1 MRGDYQKNEALEI
14 LWVNFAIAIVFTDIP
29 AKEVEKHV
37 TIAWYWIF
45 VRQEED
51 GH

>member
-1 MRGDYQKNEALEI
+1 M
-14 LWVNFAIAIVFTDIP
+14 VFTDIP
-29 AKEVEKHV
+29 VKEGEKHV
-37 TIAWYWIF
+37 TIAGYWIF